1 MKFKIMQN
9 FYSVRGCGAALLFL
23 SLAFTALAGD
33 ARLPQVRDV
42 ERQPLLAQVSRLQEA
57 MEFIGQP
64 LSPQVRDRL
73 NAAARETSDVKA
85 AGAIQ
90 RILDPLC
97 LGAVV
102 VQTNGSLHF
111 QPAAVNPRLIEQGW
125 RAVLVK
131 VINAPGATDVL
142 RVDSPGARPLPE
154 STAAEVPL
162 RWIDVE
168 MYDRR
173 PMNPTLSG
181 LPLEYRI
188 VQLWAREP
196 GLCGAPL
203 AFKLSGSGA
212 TPARLDEVSRKTWN
226 FDSDIEGWRAENQ
239 CELQATNGALHINS
253 TGADPFLTADV
264 RMAPGD
270 KVVRIRARA
279 GAEAVWQLFWTTE
292 KRRAFDGGHV
302 AVFQATRSAGEWAEF
317 KFNFTAED
325 SLVGVRLDP
334 GMSPGS
340 SEIDSIEISDV
351 QAAGPDWAS
360 APMRYQVEPAIPV
373 KFRVRDLKGLP
384 AVAAFTIRDAQ
395 GQIHPLQS
403 KRLEPDFFFQPQIYR
418 ANGETMPLPAGKYTI
433 TCSRGP
439 ESVPEDQDITISPQ
453 QRVIS
458 YTVKRWV
465 NPMARGWYS
474 GDHHIHGAGCL
485 HYTKPTEGVN
495 PESMHRHTMGED
507 LKVGCSL
514 NWGPGFDFQKQFFCG
529 NVSEVS
535 RYPYLI
541 RQDIEVSG
549 FGSSESGH
557 LCLVRLK
564 EQIPPG
570 GTSKDH
576 WPKLCLNTLRWAKAQ
591 GAVCGTAHS
600 SIGLEGSVGRVAG
613 ADGPAGLPSYDIPR
627 YDGIGANS
635 FVVDVTHTVPGPDGK
650 LVPAIDFIATMN
662 SDRRLELNMW
672 YHVLNAGFRPRASG
686 ETDFPC
692 MSGARVGIGRVY
704 VKLDGKLTF
713 DDWCDQ
719 LRDGRSYVSD
729 GTSHLMDFSATEVA
743 APGNAVAVGERAS
756 ELRLNKPGR
765 VRLRVIAAVRQP
777 ASNSVP
783 LEVVVNGYP
792 VASKLIAADG
802 REQELEFEVPI
813 ERSSWVALR
822 TFPSAHTN
830 PIFVLVEDKP
840 IRASRRSVEWCLRGV
855 DQCWSQKERF
865 YVGAEHAEALL
876 AYDHA
881 RRTYQQRLQECE
893 SP

>member
-1 MKFKIMQN
+1 MQN
-9 FYSVRGCGAALLFL
+9 STLVRGCILKLLL
-23 SLAFTALAGD
+23 LLLGLAGV
-33 ARLPQVRDV
+33 ALGGAELQPPGQDV

-57 MEFIGQP
+57 LEFIGQP
-64 LSPQVRDRL
+64 MSQRVRDEL
-73 NAAARETSDVKA
+73 SAAVLGNSDVIVA
-85 AGAIQ
+85 EAVQ
-90 RILDPLC
+90 RTLDPLC
-97 LGAVV
+97 VGTAT
-102 VQTNGSLHF
+102 VQTNRSLNF
-111 QPAAVNPRLIEQGW
+111 QPAAAPPRLIEQGW

-131 VINAPGATDVL
+131 VINAPGATDAL

-181 LPLEYRI
+181 LALEYRI
-188 VQLWAREP
+188 VQFWAREP

-203 AFKLSGSGA
+203 AFKLSGADA

-226 FDSDIEGWRAENQ
+226 FDTDSEGWRAENQ
-239 CELQATNGALHINS
+239 CALEATNGVLRVAS
-253 TGADPFLTADV
+253 SGADPFLTAAV
-264 RMAPGD
+264 RMAPG
-270 KVVRIRARA
+270 KKTVRIRARA
-279 GAEAVWQLFWTTE
+279 SVEAVWQLFWTTE
-292 KRRAFDGGHV
+292 PRRAPDGGHV
-302 AVFQATRSAGEWAEF
+302 AVFQATRSTGDWAEF

-325 SLVGVRLDP
+325 HLVGVRLDP
-334 GMSPGS
+334 GMSPGL
-340 SEIDSIEISDV
+340 SEIDSIEITDV

-360 APMRYQVEPAIPV
+360 APMRFLVEPAIPV
-373 KFRVRDLKGLP
+373 KFRVHDLKGLP

-418 ANGETMPLPAGKYTI
+418 AHGETVPLPAGKYTI

-439 ESVPEDQDITISPQ
+439 ESVPEDQIVTISSE
-453 QRVIS
+453 QREVS

-514 NWGPGFDFQKQFFCG
+514 NWGPGFDYQKQFFCG
-529 NVSEVS
+529 RVDEIS
-535 RYPYLI
+535 RQPYLI

-564 EQIPPG
+564 NQFPPG
-570 GTSKDH
+570 GYSKDH

-591 GAVCGTAHS
+591 GAICGTAHS
-600 SIGLEGSVGRVAG
+600 SIGLEGAVGRVAG
-613 ADGPAGLPSYDIPR
+613 ADGPDGLPSYDIPR
-627 YDGIGANS
+627 YDGIGANE
-635 FVVDVTHTVPGPDGK
+635 FVVDVTHTVPGSDGK

-692 MSGARVGIGRVY
+692 MSGARVGMGRVY
-704 VKLDGKLTF
+704 VKLDGRLNF
-713 DDWCDQ
+713 DEWCDK
-719 LRDGRSYVSD
+719 LRDGRSYISD
-729 GTSHLMDFSATEVA
+729 GSSHLMEFSAVEIT
-743 APGNAVAVGERAS
+743 APRNSVSVGERGS
-756 ELRLNKPGR
+756 ELRLQKPGH

-792 VASKLIAADG
+792 VASKRIAADG
-802 REQELEFEVPI
+802 GEQAVEFEVPI

-830 PIFVLVEDKP
+830 PIFVLVGGQP

-865 YVGAEHAEALL
+865 YVGAEHGEAVL
-876 AYDHA
+876 AYEHA

-893 SP
+893 RP